1 MRALSRE
8 AISAGITGLLDR
20 PASARRIVASIL
32 RKGPATEDELRQRL
46 PEIDERTFESS
57 LALLIKDGAVRD
69 SQGVL
74 SAVHRRQVKSG
85 AAANLD
91 RLGEG

>member
-1 MRALSRE
+1 VSVVHEHPTKRFIGRAERGCDFL
-8 AISAGITGLLDR
+8 GF
-20 PASARRIVASIL
+20 V
-32 RKGPATEDELRQRL
+32 RQRL

-74 SAVHRRQVKSG
+74 SAVQRRQVKS
-85 AAANLD
+85 
-91 RLGEG
+91 